1 MLSLCFRALAS
12 PHLLVHF
19 LGLTPCPPC
28 RYFHI
33 PIGNLPEDISTFG
46 SDLFFARH
54 LQRHS
59 HLLWLSPTSRPDLGG
74 KEADDN
80 RLIME
85 FDDQA
90 SVEINCPGCYSTGGC
105 LRPTG
110 SLPAGASAI
119 SCHSVVAGTPS
130 GGFFT
135 LGCTGVGT
143 KSAGASVAV
152 GRVRVGSAICSVA
165 VLPAGPGCHGEQC
178 VV

>member
-1 MLSLCFRALAS
+1 MSL
-12 PHLLVHF
+12 
-19 LGLTPCPPC
+19 C

-80 RLIME
+80 RLVME

-105 LRPTG
+105 SRHMGSTPAGVSAIYCHSLVVGMPTHG
-110 SLPAGASAI
+110 CSALGCAGVGNECAGASA
-119 SCHSVVAGTPS
+119 GM
-130 GGFFT
+130 
-135 LGCTGVGT
+135 
-143 KSAGASVAV
+143 
-152 GRVRVGSAICSVA
+152 R
-165 VLPAGPGCHGEQC
+165 
-178 VV
+178 

>member
-1 MLSLCFRALAS
+1 M
-12 PHLLVHF
+12 
-19 LGLTPCPPC
+19 TPC

-80 RLIME
+80 RLVME

-90 SVEINCPGCYSTGGC
+90 SVEINYPGCYSTGGC
-105 LRPTG
+105 SRHMG
-110 SLPAGASAI
+110 SRLPVFLPFTAI
-119 SCHSVVAGTPS
+119 
-130 GGFFT
+130 
-135 LGCTGVGT
+135 LGWREC
-143 KSAGASVAV
+143 
-152 GRVRVGSAICSVA
+152 RVG
-165 VLPAGPGCHGEQC
+165 VLSAGPGQC
-178 VV
+178 GK